1 MALVDPLVD
10 LSEPLAASVVVDA
23 LADFVDPLS
32 FIDALA
38 PELLV
43 PLPDAP
49 SGLAAGYTSSSSM

>member
-10 LSEPLAASVVVDA
+10 LAEPLAASVVADA

-49 SGLAAGYTSSSSM
+49 SGLAAG